1 MGHKL
6 HTRVPAAA
14 LQEGAGQTLGWLTTN
29 SRKETMCFQ
38 LREALRIGNLAFS
51 SQFFSTAST
60 AGEAKL
66 QLDDEL
72 VRCSVSTIRMQNQI
86 MNVCVS
92 SAAKFLRSSRASTD
106 TVRKG
111 KEDLF
116 WKGRRSQDDLSIALQ
131 LAITG
136 VRAFYQSDRYS
147 SFRSSV

>member
-1 MGHKL
+1 MRNNHRHEWATHVTL
-6 HTRVPAAA
+6 HTHVPAAA

-92 SAAKFLRSSRASTD
+92 PAAKFLRSSRASTD

-116 WKGRRSQDDLSIALQ
+116 WKGRRSPRRPQHRTTAGYNRSTCILSE
-131 LAITG
+131 
-136 VRAFYQSDRYS
+136 
-147 SFRSSV
+147 